1 MIYKSFKDKKLS
13 ALGMG
18 CMRLPTVGGKDGE
31 IDVERTAEMVDYA
44 LRNGVNYFDTA
55 WGYHN
60 GNSEPVMG
68 KVLEKYPRESFFL
81 ATKFPGYS
89 MDNMGKAAEIFQKQ
103 LERCRVDYFDFYL
116 VHTVCESNIEQ
127 YLDKEKYGDIDY
139 LIKLRNQGKIKHLGF
154 STHADTNTLNRFL
167 KAYGKEMEFCQI
179 QLNYLDWSMQN
190 AKAQVEAVRKF
201 GLPVWVMEPVRGGKL
216 ANLDEKYAEILKALR
231 PDEKIPAWAFRFIQ
245 SIPDVAV
252 TLSGMSNF
260 DQLKENIETFST
272 DKPLSTHEWHTVLKI
287 ADSMQEKKALPC
299 TSCRYCTAYCP
310 QRIDIPRIIELY
322 NEHCFSEGN
331 IIASSTVA
339 TFDES
344 KTPSDCIGCRNC
356 EEVCPQKIRI
366 SEAMS
371 DFASR
376 L

>member
-1 MIYKSFKDKKLS
+1 MIYKQFKDKKLS

-18 CMRLPTVGGKDGE
+18 CMRLPTKEGDDSK
-31 IDVERTAEMVDYA
+31 IDMERTAEMVEYA
-44 LRNGVNYFDTA
+44 MKNGINYYDTA

-68 KVLEKYPRESFFL
+68 EVLEKYPRESFYL

-89 MDNMGKAAEIFQKQ
+89 ADNMGKAAEIFQKQ

-116 VHTVCESNIEQ
+116 IHTVCESNIDN
-127 YLDKEKYGDIDY
+127 YLNREEYGDIDY
-139 LIKLRNQGKIKHLGF
+139 LIKLREQGKIRHLGF
-154 STHADTNTLNRFL
+154 STHADLDTLNRFL
-167 KAYGKEMEFCQI
+167 DVYGEKMEFCQI

-190 AKAQVEAVRKF
+190 AKAQVEAVSKYNI
-201 GLPVWVMEPVRGGKL
+201 PVWVMEPVRGGKL
-216 ANLDEKYAEILKALR
+216 ANLDEKYAEALR
-231 PDEKIPAWAFRFIQ
+231 KHRPEEKIPAWAFRFIQ
-245 SIPDVAV
+245 SIPEVVV

-260 DQLKENIETFST
+260 EQLKENIETFEE
-272 DKPLSTHEWHTVLKI
+272 DKPLSTAELHTVLKI

-299 TSCRYCTAYCP
+299 TACRYCTAYCP
-310 QRIDIPRIIELY
+310 QQIDIPSMISAY
-322 NEHCFSEGN
+322 NSYCFSD
-331 IIASSTVA
+331 
-339 TFDES
+339 DECDIS
-344 KTPSDCIGCRNC
+344 AVSQTENGKKPSDCIGCKAC
-356 EEVCPQKIRI
+356 EAVCPQKIRI